1 MNTMTYDNY
10 KALIEYDDTANMFH
24 GCVLGTKDVI
34 DFYGET
40 PNALRKE
47 FKHSVDAYLAM
58 CEASNVSPE
67 KPFSG
72 KFTLR
77 PTEEQHRRFA
87 VAAATRH
94 KSLNAWAINV
104 LEAAS
109 CRTTDAA

>member
-1 MNTMTYDNY
+1 MNTMIYDNY
-10 KALIEYDDTANMFH
+10 KALIEYDDTANLFH
-24 GCVLGTKDVI
+24 GRVLGINDVI
-34 DFYGET
+34 DFYGKT
-40 PNALRKE
+40 PNELHKE
-47 FKHSVDAYLAM
+47 FKRSVDVYLAM
-58 CEASNVSPE
+58 CKASNASPE

-77 PTEEQHRRFA
+77 PTEAQHRRFA

-109 CRTTDAA
+109 RQT